1 MQIYLWIGES
11 ICSSWPVDKSILLRG
26 SSKGPNPTNRN
37 AMTDTSSADLSPSAP
52 KPSVPS
58 ASDLAK
64 ASAAMTPPPVR
75 AYGAVNWLGL
85 WTLYKR
91 EVARFLTVWKQ
102 TLVAPIVQTLLFM
115 TVFQLAFGNR
125 GNLSGDFAGLAYGD
139 FLAPG
144 LLIMAILQ
152 NAFANSSSSLV
163 ISKVQGSY
171 VDFLMPPLSS
181 LELTLAFIL
190 GAASRGLLV
199 AIIAGVFIHLSPLAD
214 LPIQHLWAVIWFG
227 LCAAIIL
234 AACGAMGGIWAD
246 KFDNLATITNFVI
259 VPLTFLS
266 GTFYDIHVLID
277 PFLTIAFFDPFF
289 YLIDGF
295 RYGFLGAANSNL
307 MIGAVV
313 SGGLALLSSSGVWWM
328 LKTGYKLKA

>member
-1 MQIYLWIGES
+1 
-11 ICSSWPVDKSILLRG
+11 
-26 SSKGPNPTNRN
+26 
-37 AMTDTSSADLSPSAP
+37 MTDTPSTPTTPQSLPTAADLARQSAAVTP
-52 KPSVPS
+52 PSVR
-58 ASDLAK
+58 D
-64 ASAAMTPPPVR
+64 
-75 AYGAVNWLGL
+75 YGAVNWLGV

-125 GNLSGDFAGLAYGD
+125 GNLSGDFAGLKYGD

-181 LELTLAFIL
+181 AELAFAFIA
-190 GAASRGLLV
+190 GAATRGLMV
-199 AIIAGVFIHLSPLAD
+199 AIIAGVFIHISPLAD
-214 LPIQHLWAVIWFG
+214 LPIAHLWAVLWFG

-246 KFDNLATITNFVI
+246 KFDNLATISNFVI

-266 GTFYDIHVLID
+266 GTFYDINVLIE
-277 PFLTIAFFDPFF
+277 PFLTIAMFDPFF

-307 MIGAVV
+307 MIGAAV
-313 SGGLALLSSSGVWWM
+313 SGALAFSTSAGVWWM
-328 LKTGYKLKA
+328 LKSGYKLKA

>member
-1 MQIYLWIGES
+1 
-11 ICSSWPVDKSILLRG
+11 
-26 SSKGPNPTNRN
+26 
-37 AMTDTSSADLSPSAP
+37 MTQTHPQAELQSAADLARQSAALTP
-52 KPSVPS
+52 PSVRS
-58 ASDLAK
+58 YRS
-64 ASAAMTPPPVR
+64 
-75 AYGAVNWLGL
+75 VNWLGV

-115 TVFQLAFGNR
+115 TVFQLAFDNR
-125 GNLSGDFAGLAYGD
+125 GNLSGDFEGLAYGD

-171 VDFLMPPLSS
+171 VDFLMPPISP
-181 LELTLAFIL
+181 LELTFAFIG
-190 GAASRGLLV
+190 GAATRGLMV
-199 AIIAGVFIHLSPLAD
+199 AIIAGLCIHLSPLAD
-214 LPIQHLWAVIWFG
+214 LPIQHLWAVVWFG

-234 AACGAMGGIWAD
+234 GACGAMGGIWAD
-246 KFDNLATITNFVI
+246 KFDNLATISNFII

-266 GTFYDIHVLID
+266 GTFYDINVLID
-277 PFLTIAFFDPFF
+277 PFLTIAWFDPFF

-295 RYGFLGAANSNL
+295 RYGFLDAANSNL
-307 MIGAVV
+307 TIGVFVA
-313 SGGLALLSSSGVWWM
+313 GGLALLTSSGVWLM
-328 LKTGYKLKA
+328 FKTGYKLKA

>member
-1 MQIYLWIGES
+1 M
-11 ICSSWPVDKSILLRG
+11 
-26 SSKGPNPTNRN
+26 
-37 AMTDTSSADLSPSAP
+37 
-52 KPSVPS
+52 
-58 ASDLAK
+58 
-64 ASAAMTPPPVR
+64 
-75 AYGAVNWLGL
+75 
-85 WTLYKR
+85 
-91 EVARFLTVWKQ
+91 TVWKQ

-125 GNLSGDFAGLAYGD
+125 GNLSGDFEGLAYGD

-181 LELTLAFIL
+181 LELTIAFIA
-190 GAASRGLLV
+190 GAATRGLLV
-199 AIIAGVFIHLSPLAD
+199 ALIAGIFIHLSPLAD
-214 LPIQHLWAVIWFG
+214 LPIHNLWAVLWFG
-227 LCAAIIL
+227 FCAAIIL

-246 KFDNLATITNFVI
+246 KFDNLATISNFVI

-266 GTFYDIHVLID
+266 GTFYDINVLTE
-277 PFLTIAFFDPFF
+277 PFLTISLFDPFF

-295 RYGFLGAANSNL
+295 RFGFLNAANSNL
-307 MIGAVV
+307 MIGAAVA
-313 SGGLALLSSSGVWWM
+313 GALAFATSFGVWWM
-328 LKTGYKLKA
+328 FKSGYKLKA

>member
-1 MQIYLWIGES
+1 MIDTPSPIEPLKTAANLARQS
-11 ICSSWPVDKSILLRG
+11 ANVSP
-26 SSKGPNPTNRN
+26 PT
-37 AMTDTSSADLSPSAP
+37 
-52 KPSVPS
+52 
-58 ASDLAK
+58 
-64 ASAAMTPPPVR
+64 VR

-125 GNLSGDFAGLAYGD
+125 GNLSGDFSGLAYGD

-171 VDFLMPPLSS
+171 VDFLMPPLSA
-181 LELTLAFIL
+181 LELATAFIA
-190 GAASRGLLV
+190 GAATRGLMV
-199 AIIAGVFIHLSPLAD
+199 AVIAGIFIHLSPLAD
-214 LPIQHLWAVIWFG
+214 LPIANIWAVLWFG
-227 LCAAIIL
+227 FCAAIIL
-234 AACGAMGGIWAD
+234 GACGAMGGIWAD
-246 KFDNLATITNFVI
+246 KFDNLATISNFVI

-266 GTFYDIHVLID
+266 GTFYDINVLIE
-277 PFLTIAFFDPFF
+277 PFLTISLFDPFF

-307 MIGAVV
+307 MIGATV
-313 SGGLALLSSSGVWWM
+313 SGVLAFLTSFGVWWM